1 MKVSLWCYSFDGAMD
16 SPPICNGAYRRENAG
31 YVDCMTIAHAT
42 DEKKR
47 LRAGAFLP
55 QLKALIHDFESTINA
70 ILQTCLI
77 R

>member
-1 MKVSLWCYSFDGAMD
+1 
-16 SPPICNGAYRRENAG
+16 
-31 YVDCMTIAHAT
+31 MTIAHAT

-70 ILQTCLI
+70 ILQTCLN